1 MDYEIKFN
9 NKEVFEF
16 YTSHNLDAEF
26 VNVSFINIL
35 KKLMNNLDLQ
45 IIIPAKRTDF
55 ETDYDV
61 AHTTPPHKTIWI
73 CWKMNIADGRQIIFE

>member
-26 VNVSFINIL
+26 VNVSFIKVSSKFN
-35 KKLMNNLDLQ
+35 
-45 IIIPAKRTDF
+45 
-55 ETDYDV
+55 
-61 AHTTPPHKTIWI
+61 WI
-73 CWKMNIADGRQIIFE
+73 T